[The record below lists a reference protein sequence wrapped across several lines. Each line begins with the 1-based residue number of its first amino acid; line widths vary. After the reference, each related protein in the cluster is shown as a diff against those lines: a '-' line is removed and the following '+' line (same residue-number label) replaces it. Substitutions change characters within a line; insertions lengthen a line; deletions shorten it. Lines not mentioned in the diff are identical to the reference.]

1 MNKIGHLFSVALI
14 VALLVPS
21 NFTPVSYAAKVSL
34 PQSYAVLITW
44 PYKDVPQRSDL
55 DSTFQKY
62 GSQYNVDWVLLKAQ
76 AAAESRIGTMKNAV
90 SHKGAR
96 GISQFMPATRQEYL
110 GFGIDPWKSEDQG
123 IKAQAHYMNR
133 IGKTK
138 GYDWVRTLA
147 GYNWGWGSENKRGK
161 DMSGVAK
168 TKASMYPAETLDY
181 IIKISRWYIAYGG
194 NGPYRKFADA
204 VLDGHA
210 NGEMNFSVEEVQT
223 NCMADPAAFLTDA
236 DGIGT
241 LENPDAAEYQDMSI
255 NEMIAIE
262 GVRRLSN
269 DDWAANVAKVS
280 SRALWV
286 DYLNATAAENFIARQ
301 NHEKRQNIEQLMA
314 QYVSLKAQNLK
325 EATTAAHNEALNNKV
340 TSNKS
345 APSAANYSN
354 GANAS
359 DDPWWKFW

>member
-1 MNKIGHLFSVALI
+1 
-14 VALLVPS
+14 
-21 NFTPVSYAAKVSL
+21 
-34 PQSYAVLITW
+34 
-44 PYKDVPQRSDL
+44 
-55 DSTFQKY
+55 
-62 GSQYNVDWVLLKAQ
+62 
-76 AAAESRIGTMKNAV
+76 
-90 SHKGAR
+90 
-96 GISQFMPATRQEYL
+96 
-110 GFGIDPWKSEDQG
+110 
-123 IKAQAHYMNR
+123 
-133 IGKTK
+133 
-138 GYDWVRTLA
+138 
-147 GYNWGWGSENKRGK
+147 
-161 DMSGVAK
+161 
-168 TKASMYPAETLDY
+168 
-181 IIKISRWYIAYGG
+181 
-194 NGPYRKFADA
+194 
-204 VLDGHA
+204 
-210 NGEMNFSVEEVQT
+210 
-223 NCMADPAAFLTDA
+223 
-236 DGIGT
+236 
-241 LENPDAAEYQDMSI
+241 MSI